1 MAFEGSCHCGAV
13 TFAVEGDP
21 PMSAM
26 SCNCSHCRRKGFLLA
41 FIPKDAFTL
50 HSGADK
56 LRGYTFNKH
65 KIEHQ
70 FCTICGTQAFAYG
83 SKPDG
88 SAVVALNLRCV
99 PAIELGALKVQEV
112 DGASA

>member
-13 TFAVEGDP
+13 KFSVDADP
-21 PMSAM
+21 PASAI

-41 FIPKDAFTL
+41 FISRDAFTL
-50 HSGADK
+50 QSGADK
-56 LRGYTFNKH
+56 LRQYTFNTH

-70 FCTICGTQAFAYG
+70 FCTKCGTQAFAYG
-83 SKPDG
+83 NNPDG

-99 PAIELGALKVQEV
+99 PSIDLGGLTLQEF
-112 DGASA
+112 DGAST

>member
-13 TFAVEGDP
+13 KFSVDGDP
-21 PMSAM
+21 PTSAM

-41 FIPKDAFTL
+41 FIPRDAFTL
-50 HSGADK
+50 HSGADA
-56 LRGYTFNKH
+56 LQRYTFNKH

-70 FCTICGTQAFAYG
+70 FCTTCGTQAFAYG
-83 SKPDG
+83 SNPDG
-88 SAVVALNLRCV
+88 SAVIALNLRCV
-99 PAIELGALKVQEV
+99 PGIDPNALKVQEY